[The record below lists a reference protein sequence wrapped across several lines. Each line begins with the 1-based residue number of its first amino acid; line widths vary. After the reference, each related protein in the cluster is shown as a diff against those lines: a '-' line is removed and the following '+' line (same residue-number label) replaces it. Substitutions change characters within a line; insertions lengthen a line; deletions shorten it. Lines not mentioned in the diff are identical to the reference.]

1 MDEPLYSVVE
11 KRIQRTMK
19 ALQANNMEAYYVKTA
34 AEVAP
39 LVRQLAPAGSTVA
52 AGGSMT
58 LAQCGVME
66 LLAGGEYYFLDRTG
80 LQGEELQKLYRQVFS
95 ADCYFSSCNA
105 VTEQGELYNVDG
117 NANRVA
123 ALAFGPASV
132 ICVAGYNKIVPDLA
146 AAEARVKAIAAP
158 ANAARL
164 HCKTPCAVTG
174 QCENCKS
181 PARICCTT
189 LVQAYQRIPGRVKVI
204 LVGESLGY

>member
-66 LLAGGEYYFLDRTG
+66 LLAEGEYYFLDRTG
-80 LQGEELQKLYRQVFS
+80 LQGEDLQKLYRRVFS

-146 AAEARVKAIAAP
+146 AAEARVKALPPRPTPPGSTARPPVPSPDSAKTAKAPPASAAP
-158 ANAARL
+158 LWYRRTSA
-164 HCKTPCAVTG
+164 
-174 QCENCKS
+174 S
-181 PARICCTT
+181 PAASR
-189 LVQAYQRIPGRVKVI
+189 
-204 LVGESLGY
+204 

>member
-66 LLAGGEYYFLDRTG
+66 LLAGGEYTFLDRTG

-95 ADCYFSSCNA
+95 
-105 VTEQGELYNVDG
+105 
-117 NANRVA
+117 ANRVA